1 MVPRHRG
8 TSAQS
13 PGQLGAYKMCRVYIK
28 HLMTVL
34 VYTRY
39 NTYMSV
45 GLAINPNPN
54 PSPNS
59 KFVKKCVRNSAKFRV
74 RLSRLMAHIKIEKPC
89 CYNIYFICIHIH
101 RYSSIVCVCAHYI
114 MHALGSWLIFCR
126 LIHKLPFDEYQ
137 LSGYK

>member
-8 TSAQS
+8 TSTQS

-39 NTYMSV
+39 NTYMYV
-45 GLAINPNPN
+45 CLAINPN

-89 CYNIYFICIHIH
+89 CYNIFYMHTYTNIFF
-101 RYSSIVCVCAHYI
+101 YSMCV
-114 MHALGSWLIFCR
+114 LI
-126 LIHKLPFDEYQ
+126 I
-137 LSGYK
+137 